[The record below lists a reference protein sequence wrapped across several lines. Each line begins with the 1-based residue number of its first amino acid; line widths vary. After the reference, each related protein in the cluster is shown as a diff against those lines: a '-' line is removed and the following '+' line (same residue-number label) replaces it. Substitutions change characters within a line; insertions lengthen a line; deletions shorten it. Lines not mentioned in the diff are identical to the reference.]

1 MVALILSLYILLANC
16 ISKMYY
22 QVEAILDKEI
32 HNGKPWYLVKW
43 RHYPISEAT
52 LQPPY
57 TLRNAYD
64 LIEEFEMERQGYF
77 D

>member
-1 MVALILSLYILLANC
+1 
-16 ISKMYY
+16 MYY